1 MISTK
6 QIRIMQIKMSLF
18 LYLLEND
25 YLNTKFEKWKKKK
38 VSMRKQNTRFHM
50 ICL

>member
-38 VSMRKQNTRFHM
+38 KKFQ
-50 ICL
+50 